1 MALRLGTENK
11 KQLYTVIALF
21 AVILPLAIWEIYGMV
36 ATPSAPVRPTP
47 AAVAPAAAQVQH
59 AAAITDSD
67 AAVPSAAGSTA
78 AAGPDAQRLSDS
90 DIDPSLHLDKLA
102 ESEGVEYAGTGRN
115 IFSADS
121 APVEIPHA
129 IAPPRPGQPSAT
141 QPTPVYE
148 TPKAPKIDLK
158 YFGYTQTKDKSLKAF
173 FVHGEDVFMAKT
185 GDVVEHR
192 YKVGNILPASVQ
204 VTDLSYNNTQTLAL
218 SGN

>member
-158 YFGYTQTKDKSLKAF
+158 YFWLYADQGQVAEGVLRPWGRCFHGKNRRCGRTSLQSR
-173 FVHGEDVFMAKT
+173 
-185 GDVVEHR
+185 EH
-192 YKVGNILPASVQ
+192 PAGKRTS
-204 VTDLSYNNTQTLAL
+204 DRPEL
-218 SGN
+218 